1 MKKDFNE
8 TTANQ
13 LREFYAHYFQLQKD
27 KDELSGLIK
36 EKPDSVKLL
45 SEVPPWSLFYEL
57 PYRSFLAICII
68 EFNLTETIQKVAQ
81 SDDQFQSFLNFMED
95 LENESIDDEELTDE
109 EKGFRF
115 SLVMALTNQ
124 LSSMATHSQPLS
136 ILIEKVRK
144 GDDEALFDAVLV
156 DRSIVSA
163 PSITNRIQVA
173 QLTEDENFME
183 LLSKA
188 IKRSRPRRPDVKLDD
203 LRYMIEVLD
212 EEIGLSNIT
221 HDKIYDILAEDLE
234 LYDASTD
241 GLKDLIKRRNK
252 KHRR

>member
-173 QLTEDENFME
+173 QLTED
-183 LLSKA
+183 
-188 IKRSRPRRPDVKLDD
+188 
-203 LRYMIEVLD
+203 
-212 EEIGLSNIT
+212 
-221 HDKIYDILAEDLE
+221 
-234 LYDASTD
+234 
-241 GLKDLIKRRNK
+241 
-252 KHRR
+252 